1 MKVRIEVDPSLTEDE
16 VIIRCRRVE
25 EHILRLSQEASESG
39 EEKSCMAL
47 RIGETSYYVPLKEI
61 LFFET
66 EGRSVRAHTAEKMY
80 EADHKLYE
88 LEESLPGYF
97 MRISKSSIVNL
108 NGIYSITRNLTAA
121 SAVEFYGTIKKVYVS
136 RSYYKALVERM
147 GEKRRQI

>member
-16 VIIRCRRVE
+16 VVIRCRRVE

-66 EGRSVRAHTAEKMY
+66 VKRKGNRYGRIRRKKCTRRIISCISWKRACRAI
-80 EADHKLYE
+80 LC
-88 LEESLPGYF
+88 GF
-97 MRISKSSIVNL
+97 QNQ
-108 NGIYSITRNLTAA
+108 
-121 SAVEFYGTIKKVYVS
+121 
-136 RSYYKALVERM
+136 RS
-147 GEKRRQI
+147 

>member
-1 MKVRIEVDPSLTEDE
+1 
-16 VIIRCRRVE
+16 
-25 EHILRLSQEASESG
+25 
-39 EEKSCMAL
+39 MAL

-66 EGRSVRAHTAEKMY
+66 EGKSVRAHTAEKMY
-80 EADHKLYE
+80 EADHKLYQ

-97 MRISKSSIVNL
+97 MRISKSAIVNL

-136 RSYYKALVERM
+136 RSYYKALIERM
-147 GEKRRQI
+147 GEKRKQI

>member
-16 VIIRCRRVE
+16 VVIRCRRVE

-66 EGRSVRAHTAEKMY
+66 EGKSVRAHTAEKMY
-80 EADHKLYE
+80 EADHKLYQ

-97 MRISKSSIVNL
+97 CLLYTSPSPRD
-108 NGIYSITRNLTAA
+108 
-121 SAVEFYGTIKKVYVS
+121 
-136 RSYYKALVERM
+136 
-147 GEKRRQI
+147 